1 MLLVAL
7 APGLPYG
14 YYTLLRWVCCAVF
27 VLLAYLA
34 WSVEKPAGTW
44 VLGFFALLFNPLVPV
59 YLGREVWV
67 VLDVIAAVVIAGST
81 WLLYK
86 TGANEQN
93 DGAEN

>member
-34 WSVEKPAGTW
+34 WSLKKPAGIW

-81 WLLYK
+81 WFLYSIGTK
-86 TGANEQN
+86 RQ
-93 DGAEN
+93 DQKVK

>member
-14 YYTLLRWVCCAVF
+14 YYTLPRWIGCAVF
-27 VLLAYLA
+27 TLSAYLA
-34 WSVEKPAGTW
+34 WSLEKPVGTW

-67 VLDVIAAVVIAGST
+67 VLDVIAAVVIAGSA
-81 WLLYK
+81 WFLYSIGTK
-86 TGANEQN
+86 RQDQEGK
-93 DGAEN
+93 